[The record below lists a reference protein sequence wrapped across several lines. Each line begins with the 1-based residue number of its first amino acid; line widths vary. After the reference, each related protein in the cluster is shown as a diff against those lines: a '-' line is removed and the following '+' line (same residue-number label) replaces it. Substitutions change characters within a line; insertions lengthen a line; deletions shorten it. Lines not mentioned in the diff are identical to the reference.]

1 MRILKLSPLQLDNLG
16 ACVSGLCLVHCVVMP
31 LLLAFAPTLAHVIPG
46 DEVTH
51 RLLGLLVV
59 SAGVPS
65 FWIGY
70 RKHRKKRVVAAG
82 LAGIGL
88 VLGALANGDRFNSHA
103 AEIAVTMM
111 GSLVLTLAHLANK
124 TFCRRCSQCLH

>member
-16 ACVSGLCLVHCVVMP
+16 ACVSSLCLVHCVCMP

-46 DEVTH
+46 DELTH

-70 RKHRKKRVVAAG
+70 RKHRKKRVLAAG

-88 VLGALANGDRFNSHA
+88 VLGALATGDRFNSHA
-103 AEIAVTMM
+103 AEIAVTML
-111 GSLVLTLAHLANK
+111 GSLVLTTAHLANK
-124 TFCRRCSQCLH
+124 TFCRRCSQCDH

>member
-1 MRILKLSPLQLDNLG
+1 MRILKISPLQLDNLG
-16 ACVSGLCLVHCVVMP
+16 ACASSLCLVHCVCMP
-31 LLLAFAPTLAHVIPG
+31 LILAFAPTLAHVIPG
-46 DEVTH
+46 DELTH

-70 RKHRKKRVVAAG
+70 RKHRKKRVLAAG

-88 VLGALANGDRFNSHA
+88 VLGALATGDRFNSHA
-103 AEIAVTMM
+103 AEIAVTML
-111 GSLVLTLAHLANK
+111 GSSVLTLAHLANK
-124 TFCRRCSQCLH
+124 TFCRRCSQCEH